1 MTTGHFDMLR
11 LGAIA
16 PSLTNPRKHFNAERL
31 AELAASIKASGVHT
45 PVLVR
50 PLPASRVQ
58 DTANMEPRPTFEL
71 VTGERRYRASQMAGQ
86 ATIPAVIRT
95 LTDDQVLEIQIIENL
110 QRDDLQP
117 LEEAE
122 GYEALMS
129 HHEPRMTVDQV
140 AAKIG
145 KSRSYVYGR
154 LKLLDLGTEGREALR
169 EGHIT
174 AAVAEIIA
182 RIPDTRVQAQA
193 LGNVF
198 NPMTGDAMPVREAR
212 ALVQRQYMLRLAEAP
227 FPLDTNDF
235 MPTEPACMYCSRRTG
250 ADPDLF
256 AETHSTD
263 LCMDLGCYKAKQ
275 SAHQHLQLEAARE
288 AGATIIEGREAREII
303 APTADGRL
311 DGYLRLD
318 DKRDSPEKGQTLRQ
332 IIGDLMQAEGIK
344 ATLLVDPASKDASS
358 IAVIDTA
365 TAQRLL
371 AQQTRTDQEQELK
384 AKGAKATKEAKAA
397 ADELQKRKDH
407 EHYWNTWT
415 WRLMERAWEKINSME
430 PGMYSLPEHVIR
442 QLARDNLPKGTDRAR
457 AERLCAFLGLGKVA
471 PAAGLAEWVNEHP
484 DPDRALALI
493 MLFNAATTWH
503 DVHAGPTSPSFY
515 AMVIAEDQ
523 GVDVKVADI
532 QAEVEAEHKAAIKAR
547 NKVQAEQADS
557 APAKGS
563 TPHRPAAQAKGVRGG
578 KGKKTPAAPAV
589 PKTSEAEARTG
600 IAAAMQG
607 NEAGADDGP
616 GDADPAGGAAAG
628 EQGEQ
633 GPTADP
639 ATGQQASMCICVGDE
654 VIIDA
659 PADAEYHGK
668 RGVVHLELPDGQF
681 DVMVDGETIAYPFQ
695 VGELKPT
702 GSRVAWPMPRAAA

>member
-1 MTTGHFDMLR
+1 MSTGHFDMLR

-31 AELAASIKASGVHT
+31 AELAASIKASGVNT

-50 PLPASRVQ
+50 PLPASLVQ

-129 HHEPRMTVDQV
+129 HHDPRMTVDQV

-169 EGHIT
+169 EGRLD
-174 AAVAEIIA
+174 ASRALLLA
-182 RIPDTRVQAQA
+182 RIPDTKMQADA
-193 LGNVF
+193 LGNMF
-198 NPMTGDAMPVREAR
+198 DYGGSPLSYREASQ
-212 ALVQRQYMLRLAEAP
+212 LIQRQYMLRLAEAKFKITDETLVP
-227 FPLDTNDF
+227 DAGSCRMCPK
-235 MPTEPACMYCSRRTG
+235 RTG

-256 AETHSTD
+256 ADVKGADVCTD
-263 LCMDLGCYKAKQ
+263 PACFRRKADG
-275 SAHQHLQLEAARE
+275 HQEQLMAKARE
-288 AGATIIEGREAREII
+288 SGATIIEGREAKELIPHSWSTRVE
-303 APTADGRL
+303 
-311 DGYLRLD
+311 GYLRLD
-318 DKRDSPEKGQTLRQ
+318 DATDSPGDKPLRALIGKQMEKS
-332 IIGDLMQAEGIK
+332 GI
-344 ATLLVDPASKDASS
+344 TPLLVANPHKDGELV
-358 IAVIDTA
+358 AVITHEQA
-365 TAQRLL
+365 AKLL
-371 AQQTRTDQEQELK
+371 A
-384 AKGAKATKEAKAA
+384 AKGLDEQAQALEKQASQSARAA
-397 ADELQKRKDH
+397 EDAQKRKDK
-407 EHYWNTWT
+407 EKFENA
-415 WRLMERAWEKINSME
+415 WRWKVMEEAWAKINGME
-430 PGMYSLPEHVIR
+430 PGMYSVPEETIR
-442 QLARDNLPKGTDRAR
+442 RVALGRVPNQEGCK
-457 AERLCAFLGLGKVA
+457 RLCKLLGLGTVA
-471 PAAGLAEWVNEHP
+471 PAAALDDWIRSHP
-484 DPDRALALI
+484 EPDRALALLV
-493 MLFNAATTWH
+493 MYGDTEWRHWGPPENQENRDLMTLATDTG
-503 DVHAGPTSPSFY
+503 V
-515 AMVIAEDQ
+515 E
-523 GVDVKVADI
+523 VDV
-532 QAEVEAEHKAAIKAR
+532 QAVKKAVETEHKAAIKAR

-557 APAKGS
+557 DPAKGS
-563 TPHRPAAQAKGVRGG
+563 TPHRPAAQAKGVRGEVKGKG

-616 GDADPAGGAAAG
+616 GGADPAGGAAAG
-628 EQGEQ
+628 ELGEQ

-695 VGELKPT
+695 VVELKPT
-702 GSRVAWPMPRAAA
+702 GSRVAWPMPRGAAA